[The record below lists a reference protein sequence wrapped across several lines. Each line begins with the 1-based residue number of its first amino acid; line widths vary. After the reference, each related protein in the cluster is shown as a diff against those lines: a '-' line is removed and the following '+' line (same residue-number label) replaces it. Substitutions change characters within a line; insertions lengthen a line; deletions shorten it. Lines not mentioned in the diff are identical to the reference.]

1 VRDITPSRCRSPS
14 KGKILLCCE
23 GSFFFF
29 RKGSVFEQEDSFFE
43 QKDCLAREAMNTL
56 AFFLR
61 MWQLQG
67 GEYA

>member
-1 VRDITPSRCRSPS
+1 MTHSRDTSHS
-14 KGKILLCCE
+14 KGKNLLCCE

-43 QKDCLAREAMNTL
+43 QKDCLAQEAMNTL
-56 AFFLR
+56 AVFLR